1 MNYSYERVST
11 IKQDEKRQ
19 EMALEHIKIN
29 KRYIDKVTGKSAD
42 RTQLNKLKLDSKKG
56 DNIYCESISRLGR
69 NVDDLRSLCEFF
81 KEKGVVVHFIKEGFN
96 TNGDTYKFLL
106 TILGAVAEMEREIT
120 VQRVKE
126 GMDKAKKYGTRSGAP
141 IGRPARELP
150 KDFKKYYEKWKL
162 GEITAVEFTKLLGVK
177 SRGTLYS
184 YIKLYE
190 GEIKDVDR
198 DNAINLYQ
206 QGTLKLEDISK
217 ITGITKSKLIE
228 ILKKEGLYKS

>member
-42 RTQLNKLKLDSKKG
+42 RPKLNKLKLEAKKT
-56 DNIYCESISRLGR
+56 DNVYCESISRLGR

-106 TILGAVAEMEREIT
+106 TMLGAVAEMEREIT
-120 VQRVKE
+120 AQR
-126 GMDKAKKYGTRSGAP
+126 
-141 IGRPARELP
+141 L
-150 KDFKKYYEKWKL
+150 
-162 GEITAVEFTKLLGVK
+162 
-177 SRGTLYS
+177 
-184 YIKLYE
+184 
-190 GEIKDVDR
+190 
-198 DNAINLYQ
+198 
-206 QGTLKLEDISK
+206 
-217 ITGITKSKLIE
+217 
-228 ILKKEGLYKS
+228 

>member
-11 IKQDEKRQ
+11 IKHDEKRQ

-42 RTQLNKLKLDSKKG
+42 RPQLNKLKLEAKKG

-69 NVDDLRSLCEFF
+69 NADDIRALCEFF
-81 KEKGVVVHFIKEGFN
+81 KEKGVIVHFIKEGFN

-126 GMDKAKKYGTRSGAP
+126 GMDKAKRHGTRSGIP
-141 IGRPARELP
+141 IGRPNREIP
-150 KDFKKYYEKWKL
+150 KDFKKHYEKWKF
-162 GEITAVEFTKLLGVK
+162 GEITAVEFTKLLGIK
-177 SRGTLYS
+177 SRSTLYT

-190 GEIKDVDR
+190 GEIKEVDR
-198 DNAINLYQ
+198 DNAINLYK
-206 QGTLKLEDISK
+206 QGTLKLDDISK
-217 ITGITKSKLIE
+217 ITGITKKKLIE
-228 ILKKEGLYKS
+228 ILKKE